1 MATVVFCSTT
11 QNMKNSLFLAIL
23 LFSFIGVFAQ
33 KTLVPTDEG
42 SKIHFVIKNFG
53 INTGGDLGGL
63 KGTIKFDAQHPQVS
77 NIDVTVQVNTIDTDN
92 ERRDKHLKNDDFF
105 DAEKYPVIRIS
116 STKIEGT
123 TTASTYMFTGKLTIK
138 DVTKEIR
145 FPFTAVPSGNGYL
158 FEGEFSINRLEYH
171 VGGESA
177 TISDDV
183 KVSLKA
189 FAR

>member
-1 MATVVFCSTT
+1 
-11 QNMKNSLFLAIL
+11 MKNSLFLAIL

-53 INTGGDLGGL
+53 INTGGDLAGL
-63 KGTIKFDAQHPQVS
+63 KGTIKFDPQHPQVS
-77 NIDVTVQVNTIDTDN
+77 DIDVTVQVNTIDTDN

-105 DAEKYPVIRIS
+105 DAEKYPVIRINS
-116 STKIEGT
+116 SKIEAT
-123 TTASTYMFTGKLTIK
+123 TTAATYMFTGNLTIK
-138 DVTKEIR
+138 DVTREVR
-145 FPFTAVPSGNGYL
+145 FPFTAKPSGAGYV
-158 FEGEFSINRLEYH
+158 FEGEFSINRLDYH

-177 TISDDV
+177 TMSDDV

-189 FAR
+189 FAK